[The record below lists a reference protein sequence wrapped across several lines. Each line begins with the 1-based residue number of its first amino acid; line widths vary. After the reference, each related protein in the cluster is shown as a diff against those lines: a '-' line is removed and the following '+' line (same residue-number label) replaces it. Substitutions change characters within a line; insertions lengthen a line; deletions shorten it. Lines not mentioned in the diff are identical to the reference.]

1 MVFPGL
7 SLYNDVG
14 AKVPN
19 DDTCGL
25 LRAAHSHNPPQGLTP
40 TYEQAHV
47 CVNLLTLVS
56 YKSCIVDTDK
66 NSCPGPDIL

>member
-47 CVNLLTLVS
+47 CADLLTLVS
-56 YKSCIVDTDK
+56 
-66 NSCPGPDIL
+66 